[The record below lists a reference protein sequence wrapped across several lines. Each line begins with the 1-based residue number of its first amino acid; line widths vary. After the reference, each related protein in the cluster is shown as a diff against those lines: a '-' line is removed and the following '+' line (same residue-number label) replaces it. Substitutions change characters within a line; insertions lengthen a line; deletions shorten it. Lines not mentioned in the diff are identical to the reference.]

1 MHAWH
6 GKRLSRSALAD
17 AHLGLLAD
25 HVAEELKELVCIVDV
40 LSQGHRL
47 GFRFSSAIE
56 ALSRVFLIIGG
67 VLLEVFNDF
76 PPCNIGKHTCLAL
89 NRSVM

>member
-1 MHAWH
+1 MTDHGWTTVGLTRRARRGNATHAWH

-17 AHLGLLAD
+17 AHLGLIAD

-47 GFRFSSAIE
+47 GFSLQQR
-56 ALSRVFLIIGG
+56 
-67 VLLEVFNDF
+67 
-76 PPCNIGKHTCLAL
+76 H
-89 NRSVM
+89 